1 MRLSVLAMVVLG
13 LGIILGAQR
22 IAEFMIDD
30 PEVVRLTVLFIWILG
45 AVQPLMAIEFAI
57 GGSLRGAGD
66 TRFPLLAV
74 LTGLVGVRVALASLF
89 AWLGLPVGWIYGALI
104 GDYVVKASM
113 LTTRFV
119 RGRWKTIRV

>member
-1 MRLSVLAMVVLG
+1 MSAQLIAWFGRCLAV
-13 LGIILGAQR
+13 
-22 IAEFMIDD
+22 D
-30 PEVVRLTVLFIWILG
+30 PS
-45 AVQPLMAIEFAI
+45 